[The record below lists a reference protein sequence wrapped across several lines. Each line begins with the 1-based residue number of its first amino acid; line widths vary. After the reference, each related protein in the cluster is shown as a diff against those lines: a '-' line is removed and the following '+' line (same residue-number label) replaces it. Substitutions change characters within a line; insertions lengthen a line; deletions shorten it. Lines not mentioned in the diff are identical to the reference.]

1 MGYIN
6 TLSKTFNTFVAS
18 RIPFIRDNTNAK
30 QWFYI
35 LTKSKPADDSLRD
48 KKNVKS
54 RRIKRWLKGPEF
66 LWKTNHELP
75 RQSTIEVDESDPEF
89 RIIVATNFVI
99 IGNDILKQWETRILS
114 QLNIEKGC
122 CMD

>member
-18 RIPFIRDNTNAK
+18 RIPFIRDNTNAR

-48 KKNVKS
+48 QKNVKS
-54 RRIKRWLKGPEF
+54 RRKKRWLKGPEF
-66 LWKTNHELP
+66 LWKPNHELP
-75 RQSTIEVDESDPEF
+75 RKSTIEVEESDLEF

-99 IGNDILKQWETRILS
+99 IGNDILTQWETRILI
-114 QLNIEKGC
+114 QLKFEKGC